1 MFRCARHK
9 WLAAVSSITLAS
21 IRVGTTSIS
30 SAGIST
36 SSSSI
41 PERGPNLLKEPVTP
55 TKITI
60 SNSNQQNTCSIIK
73 TGDDVYDNKD
83 STTTYQIEPPIA
95 KQQAT
100 ITRLPWDTV

>member
-1 MFRCARHK
+1 MFGSARRR
-9 WLAAVSSITLAS
+9 WMAVASSITLAS
-21 IRVGTTSIS
+21 LRFGTTSIGYS
-30 SAGIST
+30 SAGISV
-36 SSSSI
+36 SPNI

-60 SNSNQQNTCSIIK
+60 DNNQSICNIK
-73 TGDDVYDNKD
+73 TGDDTYNNKD
-83 STTTYQIEPPIA
+83 STTRYEIEPPIA

>member
-1 MFRCARHK
+1 MFRCVRTR
-9 WLAAVSSITLAS
+9 WIAALSSITLAS
-21 IRVGTTSIS
+21 VRVGTTSIN

-36 SSSSI
+36 STTI
-41 PERGPNLLKEPVTP
+41 PDRGPNLLNEPVTP

-60 SNSNQQNTCSIIK
+60 DNNSQNTCSIK
-73 TGDDVYDNKD
+73 TGDDVYNNKD
-83 STTTYQIEPPIA
+83 STTTYEIEPPIA

>member
-1 MFRCARHK
+1 MLRCARHK

-21 IRVGTTSIS
+21 LRVSTSSIS
-30 SAGIST
+30 SAGAGISVSPNT
-36 SSSSI
+36 

-60 SNSNQQNTCSIIK
+60 DNNQSICNIK
-73 TGDDVYDNKD
+73 TGDDTYNNKD
-83 STTTYQIEPPIA
+83 STTRYEIEPPIA

-100 ITRLPWDTV
+100 ITRIPWDTV